1 MEPQIYTLQLFHVG
15 SRQFAIQESEIAT
28 VADWRPPA
36 PLPHAPPAV
45 LGIVSLQ
52 GRMLTVLDLGKIT
65 EGDNGAA
72 NGTPQHIIALRGDE
86 QLALAADDISGKL
99 ETSDVSFETR
109 ADVSGVTLGVL
120 DHQGEQIGIVN
131 VKALF
136 SSAIQGRERR
146 QRRF

>member
-1 MEPQIYTLQLFHVG
+1 MESQIYTLQLFHVG
-15 SRQFAIQESEIAT
+15 SRQFALQESDIAT
-28 VADWRPPA
+28 VAGWRPPT

-45 LGIVSLQ
+45 LGVVSLQ

-65 EGDNGAA
+65 EGN
-72 NGTPQHIIALRGDE
+72 NEVVHGTAQHIIALRGDE
-86 QLALAADDISGKL
+86 QLALAVDAIAGRF
-99 ETSDVSFETR
+99 ETSDVSFEGK
-109 ADVSGVTLGVL
+109 ADVSGVTLGAV
-120 DHQGEQIGIVN
+120 DHQGDQIGIVN